1 MSENSI
7 SGLLWICNSTSS
19 CKELLLELIIV
30 VLMVWSSYDP
40 NLWGVLP
47 EDPGDE
53 VDVVDRAVVED
64 PPTDLQ
70 VVQGGQ
76 WWVARSGL
84 KTLGC
89 ANIRDRKFHKT
100 KIMHNLLVSLIFFLQ
115 KSSSG
120 WHCVCHHFSILIMP
134 RSDPLKN
141 SENFPPSFF

>member
-1 MSENSI
+1 
-7 SGLLWICNSTSS
+7 
-19 CKELLLELIIV
+19 
-30 VLMVWSSYDP
+30 MVWGSYDP
-40 NLWGVLP
+40 NLCGVLP

-89 ANIRDRKFHKT
+89 ANIREKKFHKFILLKK
-100 KIMHNLLVSLIFFLQ
+100 KIMHNLLVLLILFTKEQFRMTLCLSPSL
-115 KSSSG
+115 
-120 WHCVCHHFSILIMP
+120 ILIMS
-134 RSDPLKN
+134 RFDPLKN
-141 SENFPPSFF
+141 SENLPPSFF